1 MILKLLITSGNITLI
16 PKEAAQEKEKE
27 IIKSQPEKLEKK
39 EKEKEKYE
47 LKLIN
52 TPTTRGE

>member
-1 MILKLLITSGNITLI
+1 M
-16 PKEAAQEKEKE
+16 EKE
-27 IIKSQPEKLEKK
+27 IIKSQPEKLKKK